1 MKTEKEKQLEIDLL
15 VEKIQR
21 ISKKKVV
28 FKEDVYYGDRYPKKT
43 DSEVEKEI
51 KEAIL
56 EVVNIDDE
64 TETLSVSKGGEL
76 VSFQCKFYT
85 NNEGKRVRGAV
96 HNVAEWDDTIESIQR
111 IYPDYEV
118 INKTLNGFALSN
130 YNSKSPLNEDQFP
143 DYNQDSKV
151 LSQQEIINLVYDI
164 VKSQTNW
171 NPDEELAIDAY
182 GHNGEQIDLGLRPI
196 PSHLKGV
203 VPEDPGISR
212 EEWEELANTVKNGLP
227 FGYEYTIYDR
237 GITFENKSLKE
248 SVKAKKRL
256 KEGVKGSAEL
266 KKFIVIAEDPS
277 GVYLDK
283 PVTYKVMAN
292 NEEEALK
299 IIQDENIEEN
309 DGDTIEI
316 DTYEWTVEESPEVLK
331 KEVDKTIDDY
341 LNEPS
346 KLTRKSAKMWR
357 DMWRDR
363 KNVKE
368 STDNTNAKNYIAI
381 ARWTEDGEDKWD
393 VIGVIGKEKLNQKEA
408 EELAR
413 KSYSRWNKNAPEGE
427 KTSDVQY
434 KALVVTQA
442 RYDQLLSEEK

>member
-85 NNEGKRVRGAV
+85 NNKGKRVRGAV

-130 YNSKSPLNEDQFP
+130 YNSKSPL
-143 DYNQDSKV
+143 
-151 LSQQEIINLVYDI
+151 
-164 VKSQTNW
+164 
-171 NPDEELAIDAY
+171 
-182 GHNGEQIDLGLRPI
+182 
-196 PSHLKGV
+196 
-203 VPEDPGISR
+203 
-212 EEWEELANTVKNGLP
+212 
-227 FGYEYTIYDR
+227 
-237 GITFENKSLKE
+237 
-248 SVKAKKRL
+248 
-256 KEGVKGSAEL
+256 
-266 KKFIVIAEDPS
+266 
-277 GVYLDK
+277 
-283 PVTYKVMAN
+283 
-292 NEEEALK
+292 
-299 IIQDENIEEN
+299 
-309 DGDTIEI
+309 
-316 DTYEWTVEESPEVLK
+316 
-331 KEVDKTIDDY
+331 KEVSSLPI
-341 LNEPS
+341 E
-346 KLTRKSAKMWR
+346 
-357 DMWRDR
+357 
-363 KNVKE
+363 E
-368 STDNTNAKNYIAI
+368 STDNIDTKNYIAI
-381 ARWTEDGEDKWD
+381 ARWTEDGEEKWD
-393 VIGVIGKEKLNQKEA
+393 VIGGIGEEKLDQKEA

-413 KSYSRWNKNAPEGE
+413 KSYSSWNKNAPEGG